1 MFEVGKISKTFDGV
15 AALQE
20 VSFAVPQGEIWGI
33 AGANGAGKTTLLRIL
48 SGAEECD
55 FGFVRWNGRDL
66 LDDTRQLRRC
76 VALMPDV
83 LPGAGDITVA
93 EYLDFYRRAFCRDAG
108 AVCRAAEV
116 CGILPEWEK
125 KFLSGLSR
133 GMKQR
138 VSLARMLIA
147 EPEVFLLDE
156 PGEGLDPRGRCELR
170 DILHRLAG
178 EGHTVLVSSHIL
190 AELQE
195 FVSGIVILDTGRVV
209 ERGRLDELLPRYE
222 ARTLSELYLHL
233 TAEEGAR

>member
-1 MFEVGKISKTFDGV
+1 MLEVGKISKKFGGV

-20 VSFAVPQGEIWGI
+20 VSFAVPQGAIWGL
-33 AGANGAGKTTLLRIL
+33 AGANGAGKTTLLRVL

-55 FGFVRWNGRDL
+55 SGFVRWNGRDL
-66 LDDTRQLRRC
+66 LDDTRQLRRR
-76 VALMPDV
+76 VALMPDS
-83 LPGAGDITVA
+83 LPDAGDITVA
-93 EYLDFYRRAFCRDAG
+93 EYLDFYRRAFCRDAD
-108 AVCRAAEV
+108 AVRRAAEV

-125 KFLSGLSR
+125 KFFPELSR

-156 PGEGLDPRGRCELR
+156 PGEGLDPRGRSELR

-195 FVSGIVILDTGRVV
+195 FVSGVVILDAGRVV
-209 ERGRLDELLPRYE
+209 EGGRLDELLPRYE
-222 ARTLSELYLHL
+222 VRTLEGLYLHL